1 MKRVSG
7 NMVVL
12 TAIALFSG
20 CAYKRIGDLTM
31 ISTRNI
37 DSRTDYQ
44 LIQKYAVGK
53 ARSKN
58 GHALEAAIDKAV
70 RLSPDGEFLKN
81 VRVYVKN
88 DGKKVKVEGDIW
100 GVPSIEKNVTI
111 SVAEAIEF
119 SSGDKVSFRN
129 TMGKIVEG
137 TIVGL
142 NKHTAIVEYTNAV
155 NKEAKTEIK
164 YEKLTRLQ
172 K

>member
-1 MKRVSG
+1 MKRSII
-7 NMVVL
+7 VL
-12 TAIALFSG
+12 TVMALFAG

-100 GVPSIEKNVTI
+100 GIPSVEKKVTI
-111 SVAEAIEF
+111 SVAEAIKF
-119 SSGDKVSFRN
+119 SSGDRVSFRN
-129 TMGKIVEG
+129 TTGKIVEG
-137 TIVGL
+137 TIIGV
-142 NKHTAIVEYTNAV
+142 NQHTAIVEYTNLV
-155 NKEAKTEIK
+155 NKKSKTEVK
-164 YEKLTRLQ
+164 YEKLTKLQ